1 MLKLLKITLL
11 VLIVGILYVVFNEVS
26 TYNYIFPEYR
36 IKFDEINVV
45 SSKTILNQDQTIL
58 IPVKYIGTL
67 SFDTIP
73 DETRKTLF
81 INYILP
87 AIVIE
92 RDRLLDVLNHIE
104 FIENRMVNKRK
115 LRTDDVLFFKDMMQK
130 YDATS
135 IKDLKIRVYPHSV
148 SLVLAQ
154 AILES
159 GWGTSR
165 VFSKA
170 NNPFGIM
177 SFSAD
182 EPRRKFTNPETQ
194 VEVYARTYTDVNQ
207 SVEHYYYF
215 LSRLSSYEK
224 FRKKRW
230 ERGSSF
236 VLVKLMKSYHE
247 TKDYPPLVDSI
258 IKTND
263 LEKYDNITISKDYF
277 EYKRNYMQ
285 LVRSYFVDYF

>member
-11 VLIVGILYVVFNEVS
+11 VLMVGILYVVFNEIS

-36 IKFDEINVV
+36 IKFDEIKIL
-45 SSKTILNQDQTIL
+45 SSKSILIQDQSVL
-58 IPVKYIGTL
+58 IPVKYDGTL
-67 SFDTIP
+67 NFDTIP
-73 DETRKTLF
+73 EEARKTAF
-81 INYILP
+81 INYLLP
-87 AIVIE
+87 AVVIE

-104 FIENRMVNKRK
+104 FIENRMVNKRT
-115 LRTDDVLFFKDMMQK
+115 LRTDDVLFFKDMMQR

-135 IKDLKIRVYPHSV
+135 IKDLKIRIYPHSV

-154 AILES
+154 AVLES
-159 GWGTSR
+159 GWGTSK
-165 VFSKA
+165 VFYKA

-194 VEVYARTYTDVNQ
+194 AEVYVRTYSSVNQ

-215 LSRLSSYEK
+215 LSKLSSYEK

-230 ERGSSF
+230 ERGSF
-236 VLVKLMKSYHE
+236 IALVKLMKSYHE
-247 TKDYPPLVDSI
+247 TKDYPPLVESI

-263 LEKYDNITISKDYF
+263 LEKYDNITINKDYF

-285 LVRSYFVDYF
+285 LVRSYFIDYF

>member
-1 MLKLLKITLL
+1 MLKFLKITLL
-11 VLIVGILYVVFNEVS
+11 ILIAGIIWVVINEVS
-26 TYNYIFPEYR
+26 SYNYIFPEYQL
-36 IKFDEINVV
+36 KFDEIRVV
-45 SSKTILNQDQTIL
+45 SSKSVLMQDSNIL
-58 IPVKYIGTL
+58 IPVKYDGTL
-67 SFDTIP
+67 DFDTIP
-73 DETRKTLF
+73 EEIRKKVF
-81 INYILP
+81 INYLLP
-87 AIVIE
+87 AVVIE
-92 RDRLLDVLNHIE
+92 RDRLLDILNHIE
-104 FIENRMVNKRK
+104 FIENRMINKRK
-115 LRTDDVLFFKDMMQK
+115 LRTNDVLFFKNMMQL

-135 IKDLKIRVYPHSV
+135 IKDLKIRVYPHPV

-165 VFSKA
+165 VFFKA

-194 VEVYARTYTDVNQ
+194 AEVYVRTYSNVNQ

-215 LSRLSSYEK
+215 LSKLASYEK

-236 VLVKLMKSYHE
+236 ALVKLMKSYHE
-247 TKDYPPLVDSI
+247 TKDYPPMIESI
-258 IKTND
+258 IKSND

>member
-11 VLIVGILYVVFNEVS
+11 ILMVGIIYVVINEVS
-26 TYNYIFPEYR
+26 SYNYIYPEYQ
-36 IKFDEINVV
+36 IKFEEIHVLNNK
-45 SSKTILNQDQTIL
+45 SILIQDPNIL
-58 IPVKYIGTL
+58 IPVKYSGTL
-67 SFDTIP
+67 NFDTIP
-73 DETRKTLF
+73 EEIRKAVF
-81 INYILP
+81 INLLLP
-87 AIVIE
+87 AIAIE
-92 RDRLLDVLNHIE
+92 RDRLLDALNHIE
-104 FIENRMVNKRK
+104 FIENRMINKRK
-115 LRTDDVLFFKDMMQK
+115 LRTDDVLFYKNMMEQ

-135 IKDLKIRVYPHSV
+135 IKDLKIRVYPHPA

-159 GWGTSR
+159 GWGTSK

-177 SFSAD
+177 SFSSD

-194 VEVYARTYTDVNQ
+194 TEVYVRSYSNVNQ

-215 LSRLSSYEK
+215 LSKLGSYEK

-236 VLVKLMKSYHE
+236 ALVKLMKSYHE
-247 TKDYPPLVDSI
+247 TKDYPPLVESI
-258 IKTND
+258 IKTNE

-277 EYKRNYMQ
+277 QYKRNYMQ
-285 LVRSYFVDYF
+285 LVKSYFIDYF